1 MIAYILLL
9 FEALW
14 LHIRIS
20 SSRILSKRGICHMK
34 QNKGPAALLPILVFL
49 LIYIGTGVY
58 YEYLRPQEGVQGFY
72 VMSVVVAFMAAI
84 AVALFQNRT
93 VSFDEKM
100 KICASGMGD
109 DNILIMIFIFLLAGA
124 FSGAASASGC
134 AEDTANLLLSIVPG
148 RLTVLGIFLIACV
161 ISMAMGTSCGTITVM
176 GPLALGIA
184 NSAGLSVPL
193 CFGALV
199 GGSMFGDN
207 LSFISDTT
215 IAATKTQGCQ
225 MRDKFRENLLIALPA
240 ALITCVILLVV
251 AWTGKPAAVGEYSFH
266 MVRALPYFVILIAA
280 LAGINVFVVL
290 SFGLVLCTII
300 GLATGSMDVHQ
311 LFLSMGTG
319 TAGMYETIV
328 VTILATALS
337 ALIKYNGGFETII
350 AFIQKYFHGSKGGQ
364 LGIILISMLMDIST
378 ANNTV
383 AIVVTA
389 PIAADIRK
397 EYGITPQRTASLM
410 DISTCIA
417 QGIIP
422 YGAQLLIAAGFA
434 GVSSIQIMPYLF
446 YPYLLFVCVLAATFF
461 GKKEK

>member
-1 MIAYILLL
+1 
-9 FEALW
+9 
-14 LHIRIS
+14 
-20 SSRILSKRGICHMK
+20 MK
-34 QNKGPAALLPILVFL
+34 TAKQKNRVSALLPILVFL
-49 LIYIGTGVY
+49 IIYIGVGIY
-58 YEYLRPQEGVQGFY
+58 YEYIRPQEGVQGFY

-84 AVALFQNRT
+84 AVALFQNRS

-109 DNILIMIFIFLLAGA
+109 DNILTMIFIFLLAGA
-124 FSGAASASGC
+124 FSGVASASGC
-134 AEDTANLLLSIVPG
+134 AADTANFLLSIVPG
-148 RLTVLGIFLIACV
+148 RLTVLGIFLIACI

-176 GPLALGIA
+176 GSLALGISQ
-184 NSAGLSVPL
+184 SAGLSLPL
-193 CFGALV
+193 CFGALA

-240 ALITCVILLVV
+240 ALAACVILLII
-251 AWTGKPAAVGEYSFH
+251 AWTGKPAAVGEYSFNII
-266 MVRALPYFVILIAA
+266 RALPYFVILVAA
-280 LAGINVFVVL
+280 LAGINVFIVL
-290 SFGLVLCTII
+290 GFGLILCTAI
-300 GLATGSMDVHQ
+300 GLGTGSMDIHNV
-311 LFLSMGTG
+311 FLSMGTG
-319 TAGMYETIV
+319 VSGMYETIT

-337 ALIKYNGGFETII
+337 ALIKYNGGFEAII
-350 AFIQKYFHGSKGGQ
+350 AFIRKYFHGSKGGQ

-389 PIAADIRK
+389 PIATDIRK
-397 EYGITPQRTASLM
+397 EYGITPKRTASLM
-410 DISTCIA
+410 DIATCIA

-422 YGAQLLIAAGFA
+422 YGAQLLIAAGIA

-446 YPYLLFVCVLAATFF
+446 YPYLLFLCVLVAVFT
-461 GKKEK
+461 GKEERV

>member
-1 MIAYILLL
+1 
-9 FEALW
+9 
-14 LHIRIS
+14 
-20 SSRILSKRGICHMK
+20 MK
-34 QNKGPAALLPILVFL
+34 QEGKNKGALALLPILVFL
-49 LIYIGTGVY
+49 IIYIGVGIY
-58 YEYLRPQEGVQGFY
+58 YEYIRPQEGVQGFY

-84 AVALFQNRT
+84 AVALFQNRS

-100 KICASGMGD
+100 RICASGMGD

-124 FSGAASASGC
+124 FSGVASASGC
-134 AEDTANLLLSIVPG
+134 ASDTANLLLGIVPG
-148 RLTVLGIFLIACV
+148 RLTVLGIFLIACI

-176 GPLALGIA
+176 GSLALSISQ
-184 NSAGLSVPL
+184 SAELSLPL

-240 ALITCVILLVV
+240 ALITCAILLII
-251 AWTGKPAAVGEYSFH
+251 AWTGKPAAVNEYTFNL
-266 MVRALPYFVILIAA
+266 VRALPYFVILIAA
-280 LAGINVFVVL
+280 LAGINVFIVL
-290 SFGLVLCTII
+290 GFGLILCTGI
-300 GLATGSMDVHQ
+300 GLFTGSIDIHNV
-311 LFLSMGTG
+311 FISMGSG
-319 TAGMYETIV
+319 VSGMYETIV

-350 AFIQKYFHGSKGGQ
+350 HFIKQHFHGNKGGQ

-383 AIVVTA
+383 AIVVSA
-389 PIAADIRK
+389 PIATDIRK

-410 DISTCIA
+410 DISTCVA

-422 YGAQLLIAAGFA
+422 YGAQLLIAAGIA
-434 GVSSIQIMPYLF
+434 GISSIQIMPYLF
-446 YPYLLFVCVLAATFF
+446 YPYLLFVCVLAATFK
-461 GKKEK
+461 GSKKSNS